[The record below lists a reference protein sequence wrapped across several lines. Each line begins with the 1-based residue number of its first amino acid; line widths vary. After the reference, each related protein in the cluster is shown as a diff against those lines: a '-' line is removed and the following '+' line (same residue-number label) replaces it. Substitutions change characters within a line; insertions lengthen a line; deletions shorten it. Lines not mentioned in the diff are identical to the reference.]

1 VRVARCAF
9 RDLSG
14 GGIMIGNVNDTN
26 GETRPVK
33 QPITGHIEVEENLVE
48 RVGVEYSG
56 APGIHTFCMHDS
68 AIVRNTVRDV
78 AYTGISYNWPNP
90 QGPTLAPTPSAP
102 WPRGKL
108 GYSRNNVV
116 GWNDVSFFDRY
127 MTDGGGIHTIGRS
140 ENTSVVGNYFHD
152 AASGLA
158 GEHSTSSTSIVYI
171 DNFSRGF
178 TITDNV
184 VDRCAHTKLG
194 PYFFQGRNNGEANHD
209 AMVGLWTRQSGAN
222 GTVWG
227 VNVSVAGV
235 VVVPDGGAFPAAAQ
249 AIIANAGWNGA
260 LSSSLT
266 ESLLRVDSA
275 GGEVV
280 L

>member
-1 VRVARCAF
+1 
-9 RDLSG
+9 
-14 GGIMIGNVNDTN
+14 MIGNVNDTN

-158 GEHSTSSTSIVYI
+158 GEPSTSSTSIVYI

-275 GGEVV
+275 GGEAV